1 MEIGDELYDGS
12 VVDGSAV
19 NAIVDGTLGDTAVV
33 IDGKVVDCD
42 IEEQGSGEE
51 ENDRV
56 IESFGDGTVVS
67 MMMKFVVGATV
78 IDIGLDSGDD

>member
-1 MEIGDELYDGS
+1 MEIDDELYEGS

-56 IESFGDGTVVS
+56 VVSIGDGAVVS